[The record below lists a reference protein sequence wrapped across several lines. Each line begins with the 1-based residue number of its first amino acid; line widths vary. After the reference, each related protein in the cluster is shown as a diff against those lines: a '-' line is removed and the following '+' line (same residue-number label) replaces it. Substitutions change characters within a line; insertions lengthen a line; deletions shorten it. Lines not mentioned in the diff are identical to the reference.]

1 MTPDTKQIL
10 TAEVAR
16 VENFQEMVIQTGA
29 FEVQQWTADFYLKG
43 GQGFHVLS
51 DAAGYSYT
59 PVSGMNNLPELRQIF
74 WKRYKMGFGG
84 RGCGL
89 NTEVQLIDGAAE
101 SDKKAY
107 KQILTPSEIDEG
119 RWMPYPRYHYVSMLR
134 EAFQINHAY
143 CQKEKI
149 AKVMKMA
156 NQNLKDA
163 LALRKPSYDLR
174 EYD

>member
-1 MTPDTKQIL
+1 MNPDAQKIL
-10 TAEVAR
+10 TAEVVR
-16 VENFQEMVIQTGA
+16 VENFQEMVIQTGP
-29 FEVQQWTADFYLKG
+29 FEDQQWTADFHLKN

-89 NTEVQLIDGAAE
+89 YTEVQLIDGAPE
-101 SDKKAY
+101 SDKEAY

-119 RWMPYPRYHYVSMLR
+119 RWVPYPRYRYVPMLMA
-134 EAFQINHAY
+134 AFHINHAY

-149 AKVMKMA
+149 ARKLKMA

-163 LALRKPSYDLR
+163 LALREATYYMER
-174 EYD
+174 E